1 MVRSELPT
9 TGSVT
14 RPRSSGLRHWLAAL
28 GWRLLY
34 VPLGLTY
41 RFWPFSC
48 LIWVLLLVAIIAVV
62 VHFVFGVL
70 PVHRPA

>member
-9 TGSVT
+9 TGSVSK
-14 RPRSSGLRHWLAAL
+14 PRSAGLRHWLAAL

-48 LIWVLLLVAIIAVV
+48 LVWVLLLVAIITVV
-62 VHFVFGVL
+62 VLFAIGILSIQV
-70 PVHRPA
+70 